1 MTNDIPYYRF
11 LDELAAGAWPSER
24 MDAFESWQLRASKG
38 VTRRANSVLTNGEL
52 PDRPEWLQ
60 EIERYYQALGLP
72 AIFQVGDASPA
83 ALDADLEANGY
94 LVDTPC
100 VIMTA
105 ESERSTQL
113 TQDKLA
119 RRSTDAAVPEVH
131 FAPSASQEWI
141 SRFLQLEGYAESR
154 RNFYIKL
161 YDRMPTPKAFVQLR
175 LGGQVIGVATVVVER
190 EWAGFFNVVI
200 DESYRGNGYGY
211 DLLGALSAWSL
222 EQGASRLYLQV
233 VADNEPAQNLYRKLG
248 FDTVYRYHYRVKQV

>member
-1 MTNDIPYYRF
+1 MTNDIRYYRF
-11 LDELAAGAWPSER
+11 LDGIAACAWPSER
-24 MDAFESWQLRASKG
+24 TDALGSWQLRASEG
-38 VTRRANSVLTNGEL
+38 VTRRANSVLTNGEFPAK
-52 PDRPEWLQ
+52 PDWLE
-60 EIERYYQALGLP
+60 EIERYYRALELP

-83 ALDADLEANGY
+83 GLDVYLEANGY

-105 ESERSTQL
+105 ESGRSAQL
-113 TQDKLA
+113 AQDKLA
-119 RRSTDAAVPEVH
+119 RRCSDAAAPEVRL
-131 FAPSASQEWI
+131 APSASQAWI

-161 YDRMPTPKAFVQLR
+161 YDRMPAPKAFVQLR
-175 LGGQVIGVATVVVER
+175 LGDRVIGVATVVVEG

-200 DESYRGNGYGY
+200 DEAHRGNGYGY
-211 DLLGALSAWSL
+211 HLLAALSSWSL

-233 VADNEPAQNLYRKLG
+233 VADNKPAQNLYRKLG